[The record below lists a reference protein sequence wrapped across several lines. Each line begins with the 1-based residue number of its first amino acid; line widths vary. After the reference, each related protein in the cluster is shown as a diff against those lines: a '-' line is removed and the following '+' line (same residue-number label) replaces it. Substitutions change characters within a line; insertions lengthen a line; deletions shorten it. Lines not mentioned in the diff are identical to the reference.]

1 MSDDFGLK
9 VPARTKVKEVLK
21 AHYPEGLP
29 SATIASLSG
38 LKKSTASSVLS
49 KMSSYGTNVER
60 IPGTGGGP
68 LWRWVAII
76 GLWFAI
82 AGLGLAIVQ
91 GNLAFASSQDGYRGP
106 MRHYRPAPNPPPE
119 PTRAPDM
126 QPRSNHEHTDGHH
139 PIRQQ

>member
-9 VPARTKVKEVLK
+9 VPARTKVKDVLK
-21 AHYPEGLP
+21 AHHPKGLS

-60 IPGTGGGP
+60 VPGTGGGP
-68 LWRWVAII
+68 LWRWVAIV

-82 AGLGLAIVQ
+82 AGLGLAVQ
-91 GNLAFASSQDGYRGP
+91 ENLAQASSQDGYHGP
-106 MRHYRPAPNPPPE
+106 ARKYRPAPNPPPE
-119 PTRAPDM
+119 P
-126 QPRSNHEHTDGHH
+126 
-139 PIRQQ
+139 

>member
-9 VPARTKVKEVLK
+9 IPARTKVAEVLK
-21 AHYPEGLP
+21 AHYPGGLS
-29 SATIASLSG
+29 SATVASLAG
-38 LKKSTASSVLS
+38 LKKSTASSVLC
-49 KMSSYGTNVER
+49 KMSAYGINVQR
-60 IPGTGGGP
+60 VPGTGGGP

-82 AGLGLAIVQ
+82 AGLGLASYD
-91 GNLAFASSQDGYRGP
+91 LAYASSQDGYHGP
-106 MRHYRPAPNPPPE
+106 ARKYRPLPNPPPE
-119 PTRAPDM
+119 PARPPDM

>member
-9 VPARTKVKEVLK
+9 VPARTKVKDVLK
-21 AHYPEGLP
+21 AHYPKGLP
-29 SATIASLSG
+29 SATIAELSG

-60 IPGTGGGP
+60 VPGTGGGP
-68 LWRWVAII
+68 LWRWIAVFVF
-76 GLWFAI
+76 LI
-82 AGLGLAIVQ
+82 AGTPPACEM
-91 GNLAFASSQDGYRGP
+91 ASASSQDGYRGS

-126 QPRSNHEHTDGHH
+126 QPRSNHEHTNGHT
-139 PIRQQ
+139 PVRQQ